1 MGVINKPKGKRGRPK
16 KRRYGTEEES
26 YIVTKHSK
34 FYGYCTVCK
43 LALCSK
49 DIRHTVFICPGCG
62 YSGKLKELKLDRD
75 TERPRNRREYLQSV
89 YADWSLAKELRVKE
103 EDKTLHH
110 DIPSK
115 TEEEKIIEEELPEEP
130 EI

>member
-1 MGVINKPKGKRGRPK
+1 
-16 KRRYGTEEES
+16 
-26 YIVTKHSK
+26 
-34 FYGYCTVCK
+34 
-43 LALCSK
+43 
-49 DIRHTVFICPGCG
+49 
-62 YSGKLKELKLDRD
+62 
-75 TERPRNRREYLQSV
+75 LQSV